1 MLVAPRVLYY
11 MAKRELWSVPVVGT
25 VIPHT
30 GAFPIDRGQPDREA
44 LRAARAVLANGEVLG
59 VFVEGTRQKT
69 GEIGNA
75 RAGASMLAMGAGV
88 PVLPVCVRSGSG
100 FGLPGFPP
108 TAIAIGM
115 PLDLSG
121 LGKGGRAYKAGRR
134 AHRGGA
140 AAPRRLPA
148 GHRPRRAPQ
157 ARGAAAMSTEEQR
170 AEEARAAAERRAR
183 REPPRARRRRGD
195 PEVERGEAEPTRPL
209 AGIVA
214 VVGFPNVGKSTLVN
228 RLAGRRETVVHEA
241 PGVTRD
247 RKDVDVE
254 WNGRRFRLVDTG
266 GIDVEGPGISRE
278 VTAQARQAVAEADL
292 VLFVVDTR
300 IGIGPGDEEV
310 AAILRRAKV
319 PTIVV
324 ANKAESEVVER
335 DAVEFHALG
344 LGDPVPV
351 SGLHGTGSG
360 DLLDLIVDRL
370 AEIPDAARDEVVSDE
385 IRVAILG
392 RPNVGKSSLLNALVG
407 APRVIVSEVP
417 GTTRD
422 SIDMR
427 LEHDGTTYRLIDTA
441 GLRRRR
447 KHRQEVEYWSELRA
461 IDAARGA
468 DVALVLV
475 DSSEGITDQDLSV
488 ADEAR
493 KAGCATLVVVSKWDI
508 NEIDLDHLRE
518 RIDRKLRQ
526 RPPVVTTSA
535 VTRRGLE
542 RLLERIKTLHE
553 HYTSRMPTPA
563 VNKVLQDVVARRP
576 PPLVGNRRLKLLYG
590 AQVQTRPPRFRITV
604 NDRKLVSRD
613 WIFYLEN
620 RLREAAEL
628 EGCPVIIDL
637 VER

>member
-1 MLVAPRVLYY
+1 
-11 MAKRELWSVPVVGT
+11 MA
-25 VIPHT
+25 
-30 GAFPIDRGQPDREA
+30 
-44 LRAARAVLANGEVLG
+44 
-59 VFVEGTRQKT
+59 
-69 GEIGNA
+69 
-75 RAGASMLAMGAGV
+75 
-88 PVLPVCVRSGSG
+88 LP
-100 FGLPGFPP
+100 
-108 TAIAIGM
+108 
-115 PLDLSG
+115 
-121 LGKGGRAYKAGRR
+121 K
-134 AHRGGA
+134 
-140 AAPRRLPA
+140 
-148 GHRPRRAPQ
+148 
-157 ARGAAAMSTEEQR
+157 
-170 AEEARAAAERRAR
+170 
-183 REPPRARRRRGD
+183 
-195 PEVERGEAEPTRPL
+195 
-209 AGIVA
+209 VA
-214 VVGFPNVGKSTLVN
+214 VVGYPNVGKSTLVN
-228 RLAGRRETVVHEA
+228 RLTQTREAVVHEQ

-266 GIDVEGPGISRE
+266 GIDVEGPGIARE

-324 ANKAESEVVER
+324 ANKAESAVVER

-360 DLLDLIVDRL
+360 DLLDLIVERL
-370 AEIPDAARDEVVSDE
+370 AEIPDAAREEVVDDE

-392 RPNVGKSSLLNALVG
+392 RPNVGKSSLVNALVG

-422 SIDMR
+422 AIDIR
-427 LEHDGTTYRLIDTA
+427 LEREGTTYRLIDTA

-447 KHRQEVEYWSELRA
+447 KHRQEIEYWSELRS
-461 IDAARGA
+461 IDAAREA
-468 DVALVLV
+468 DVALVLI
-475 DSSEGITDQDLSV
+475 DGAEGITDQDLHV

-508 NEIDLDHLRE
+508 NEVDLDHLRE

-553 HYTSRMPTPA
+553 RYTSRMPTPA
-563 VNKVLQDVVARRP
+563 VNKVLQDVVAKRP

-604 NDRKLVSRD
+604 NDRKLVQRD
-613 WIFYLEN
+613 WVFYLEN